1 VYTPLPPHFQ
11 PRRLI
16 AADMDKVNAAP
27 PPLPSYEQP
36 TIPAQGYLW
45 VPGFWAW
52 RKSVPDYF
60 WVPGTWVQPPQPGLL
75 WTPPYWSRVDGGYA
89 FHAGYWAAEIGFYG
103 GINYGYGY
111 PGDGYQGGR
120 WENGVFSYN
129 RAVNNLGSLG
139 ITNVYDQSVTAD
151 DNYAMKGDDVGY
163 CIEILS
169 YPDPAERRMRQA
181 SLEKAQQEHVAAFP
195 ATIAKLEREYI
206 AARARGA
213 DQDWLVTLADELQD
227 VRQKYAKALIDIQ
240 HPVRLSPP
248 EQGIEK

>member
-1 VYTPLPPHFQ
+1 MRVPLRPRDKLLGAAAVAALTFGLMFAAFDNTSHRAAPTPLTGWT
-11 PRRLI
+11 
-16 AADMDKVNAAP
+16 
-27 PPLPSYEQP
+27 P
-36 TIPAQGYLW
+36 TQQPAQQRLNEHN
-45 VPGFWAW
+45 A
-52 RKSVPDYF
+52 
-60 WVPGTWVQPPQPGLL
+60 LL
-75 WTPPYWSRVDGGYA
+75 DEQGVLV
-89 FHAGYWAAEIGFYG
+89 
-103 GINYGYGY
+103 GINKC
-111 PGDGYQGGR
+111 
-120 WENGVFSYN
+120 
-129 RAVNNLGSLG
+129 
-139 ITNVYDQSVTAD
+139 
-151 DNYAMKGDDVGY
+151 YAMKGDDVGY

-181 SLEKAQQEHVAAFP
+181 SLEKAQQEYVAAFP